1 MVRRPFSCSF
11 PFTGQHFVFAA
22 IFCSVF
28 AIDGHIKALELQVL
42 TDPDLFLPKYNFAP
56 VVRTEVLDEHPE
68 IEELF
73 APLSQL
79 LTDEKMQELNARVD
93 VDGEDYTTV
102 AFDFLKEENLIA
114 G

>member
-1 MVRRPFSCSF
+1 M
-11 PFTGQHFVFAA
+11 
-22 IFCSVF
+22 
-28 AIDGHIKALELQVL
+28 
-42 TDPDLFLPKYNFAP
+42 
-56 VVRTEVLDEHPE
+56 DEHPE

-102 AFDFLKEENLIA
+102 AQYFLKEENLIA
-114 G
+114 D

>member
-1 MVRRPFSCSF
+1 M
-11 PFTGQHFVFAA
+11 
-22 IFCSVF
+22 
-28 AIDGHIKALELQVL
+28 
-42 TDPDLFLPKYNFAP
+42 
-56 VVRTEVLDEHPE
+56 DEHPE

-102 AFDFLKEENLIA
+102 ALDFLQDENLIA
-114 G
+114 D